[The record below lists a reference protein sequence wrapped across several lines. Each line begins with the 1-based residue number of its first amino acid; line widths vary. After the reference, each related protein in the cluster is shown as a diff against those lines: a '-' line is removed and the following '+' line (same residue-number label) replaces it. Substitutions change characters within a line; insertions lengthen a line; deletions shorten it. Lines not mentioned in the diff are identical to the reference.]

1 MSNLEQTLS
10 IIKPDAVERNLIEK
24 IKKIFEKN
32 DLKINNLKKIHITK
46 EEAAEFYKVH
56 QSKPFY
62 NDLCNYLSSGPIV
75 VMILEGKNAVLAN
88 RKLMGATDPKKAE
101 ENTIRKLYGISIDK
115 NSVHGSDSVENA
127 KIEIDFFFNK

>member
-1 MSNLEQTLS
+1 MSNIEQTLS
-10 IIKPDAVERNLIEK
+10 IIKPDAVDRNLSDE

-32 DLKINNLKKIHITK
+32 DLIIKESKKIHITK
-46 EEAAEFYKVH
+46 EEASEFYKVH

-62 NDLCNYLSSGPIV
+62 NDLCAYWSSGPIV

-88 RKLMGATDPKKAE
+88 RKLMGATNPKEAE
-101 ENTIRKLYGISIDK
+101 ENTIRRLYGISIDK

-127 KIEIDFFFNK
+127 KKEIDFFFNN